1 MNLTSTFTLLQ
12 PYSLGFSTIYELNH
26 LLHCWW
32 GIWSGPDIAKVV
44 FIVAIVTLL
53 DANETIKLLQFRI
66 DTLRLY
72 PPFLSNFVTCD
83 LSHSG
88 KRTRS
93 LSKSNVFSS
102 SPSS

>member
-44 FIVAIVTLL
+44 FIVAKKRDIRHEFSLPSKIVILYFVGFFSDL
-53 DANETIKLLQFRI
+53 KKC
-66 DTLRLY
+66 LRH
-72 PPFLSNFVTCD
+72 FF
-83 LSHSG
+83 G
-88 KRTRS
+88 GQG
-93 LSKSNVFSS
+93 
-102 SPSS
+102 